1 MKKILIAIIVILV
14 AGIGIWYVTSMDK
27 NNNDSSGPVAVVNGD
42 EISRAE
48 FEEAENQFAA
58 QQGTSTDSLDKETRE
73 QIKTNIIDSLISQKL
88 LNQAVESSEIVIES
102 EQIDAQMEIFRS
114 QFENDE
120 MFQEALRTQSLTE
133 ESLRSKVTI
142 ELTTEAYFNEKLNL
156 SSVTVSE
163 DEINTAYEEISATQ
177 EVPAL
182 EEVREEVRQFVLGQK
197 KRELIF
203 AHIAELR
210 SAADIEILI

>member
-1 MKKILIAIIVILV
+1 
-14 AGIGIWYVTSMDK
+14 
-27 NNNDSSGPVAVVNGD
+27 
-42 EISRAE
+42 
-48 FEEAENQFAA
+48 ENQFAA